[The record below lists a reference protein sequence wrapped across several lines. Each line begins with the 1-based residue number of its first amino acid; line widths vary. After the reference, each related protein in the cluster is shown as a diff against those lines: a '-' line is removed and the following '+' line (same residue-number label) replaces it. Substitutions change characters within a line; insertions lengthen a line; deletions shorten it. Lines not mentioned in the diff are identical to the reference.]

1 MEIKLKSTTNLNLWI
16 YFKVY
21 GSHDAAIE
29 ICDRANAGDELA
41 LEFANKIWRKEY

>member
-1 MEIKLKSTTNLNLWI
+1 MFTENTTAEGLWI
-16 YFKVY
+16 LFKLY

-41 LEFANKIWRKEY
+41 LEFATKIWRKEF